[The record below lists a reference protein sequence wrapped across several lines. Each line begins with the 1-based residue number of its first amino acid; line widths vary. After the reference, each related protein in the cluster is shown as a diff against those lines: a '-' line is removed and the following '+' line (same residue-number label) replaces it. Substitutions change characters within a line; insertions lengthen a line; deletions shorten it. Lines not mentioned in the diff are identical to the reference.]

1 MVPRSATQMK
11 AQKFTL
17 LIADDDEDE
26 RAFVEREF
34 KALHAQY
41 KIQGVSSGNEAIA
54 YLKGE
59 GKFSDREK
67 FEFPS
72 YIITDLGMSDGDGF
86 AVLEFIKDHPALS
99 VIPVVM
105 LSSSDDSDDV
115 RQAYLLGA
123 SSFIMK
129 PAFTTGLRQL
139 VRKIHEY
146 WTDCEVPEVDADG
159 YAVDTN
165 SRGKRGERF
174 TKPKRPPKK
183 SS

>member
-1 MVPRSATQMK
+1 MK

-17 LIADDDEDE
+17 LIVEDDDDQRE
-26 RAFVEREF
+26 FIQKEF
-34 KALHAQY
+34 KALGAHY
-41 KIQGVSSGNEAIA
+41 KIHGLTSGNDAIA

-59 GKFSDREK
+59 GGFSDRSK

-86 AVLEFIKDHPALS
+86 AVLEFLKNNPAFS

-105 LSSSDDSDDV
+105 LSSSDDPDDV
-115 RQAYLLGA
+115 RHAYLLGA
-123 SSFIMK
+123 SSFFTK
-129 PAFTTGLRQL
+129 PGSLKSLREL

-146 WTDCEVPEVDADG
+146 WTDCEVPEVDLDG
-159 YAVDTN
+159 YALET
-165 SRGKRGERF
+165 SSKGKRGERF
-174 TKPKRPPKK
+174 TKPTRPPKK